1 MTHQAIMNCECA
13 YCKNNLPFDLSS
25 EIIDAA
31 ISGELIVF
39 AGAGI
44 STESKLVFK
53 ETLYEDVIADL
64 NIDPKKNIDFPTAM
78 TAFCK
83 QKNGKKLLLEKIH
96 RRFEYCH
103 QFRELYRVATHF
115 H

>member
-1 MTHQAIMNCECA
+1 MTHQATMNCDCA

-83 QKNGKKLLLEKIH
+83 L
-96 RRFEYCH
+96 
-103 QFRELYRVATHF
+103 
-115 H
+115 